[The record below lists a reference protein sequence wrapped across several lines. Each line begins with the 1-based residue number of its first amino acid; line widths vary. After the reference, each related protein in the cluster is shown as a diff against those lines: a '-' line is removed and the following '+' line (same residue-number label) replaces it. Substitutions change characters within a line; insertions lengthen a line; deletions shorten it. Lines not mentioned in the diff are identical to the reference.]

1 MEKERGMNM
10 YEVGY
15 LVMPIVAEETAREEH
30 AAIRAGLEK
39 LGAIISEEDVPRMRP
54 LAYSIPRRI
63 SDKKF
68 NFTDAY
74 FAWIRYEVSPALA
87 ASVKE
92 MLDRRENLLRH
103 LTISLDKKGLIAAA
117 EAKAAREKAAAEH
130 AATVKTE
137 EGETEMTNEQLD
149 KQIED
154 MLAPTA

>member
-1 MEKERGMNM
+1 M
-10 YEVGY
+10 YEIGY

-30 AAIRAGLEK
+30 AAICAGLEK
-39 LGAIISEEDVPRMRP
+39 LGAVISEDENPRMRP

-74 FAWIRYEVSPALA
+74 FAWIRYEVDPSVA
-87 ASVKE
+87 AAVKE
-92 MLDRRENLLRH
+92 MLDRRQNILRH

-130 AATVKTE
+130 AAKAAPE
-137 EGETEMTNEQLD
+137 AEGEMTNEQLD
-149 KQIED
+149 KQIEE
-154 MLAPTA
+154 MLSPTA